1 MRAIVR
7 TADASLLERD
17 GLIAVAD
24 AGLSALASRQD
35 AVPSADA
42 GALRAHQR
50 ITGRIHDAVPSLPS
64 RFGQFFRDEATLSAV
79 LRARRADLLGEL
91 DLVGD
96 RAEMSVTLS
105 WREPRVHVAVPD
117 LASGRQFLEAKAARE
132 REHLDA
138 EDVVARLVDHLA
150 VDQAVVRHMTC
161 PREGVAAIVA
171 VLIARDGAETLRQEV
186 VSFEQGSSEVTAR
199 VYGPLPPYSFAS

>member
-1 MRAIVR
+1 VRAIVR
-7 TADASLLERD
+7 TADATLLERE

-24 AGLSALASRQD
+24 AGLLALASRQD
-35 AVPSADA
+35 VVPLANA
-42 GALRAHQR
+42 GELRAHER

-79 LRARRADLLGEL
+79 LRERRADLLGEL

-105 WREPRVHVAVPD
+105 WREPPDHVRTAG
-117 LASGRQFLEAKAARE
+117 LATGREFLEAKAARE
-132 REHLDA
+132 REQRDA
-138 EDVVARLVDHLA
+138 KDVVARLVDHLA
-150 VDQAVVRHMTC
+150 VDQAVIRHTTC

-171 VLIARDGAETLRQEV
+171 VLIARDGAEMLRQQV
-186 VSFEQGSSEVTAR
+186 VSFAERSSDVTAR

>member
-7 TADASLLERD
+7 TADATLLERE

-24 AGLSALASRQD
+24 AGVSALASRQE

-42 GALRAHQR
+42 GELRAHER
-50 ITGRIHDAVPSLPS
+50 ITGRIHHAVPSLPS
-64 RFGQFFRDEATLSAV
+64 RFGQFYRDEASLSAV
-79 LRARRADLLGEL
+79 LRERRADLLGEL

-96 RAEMSVTLS
+96 RAEMSVTLL
-105 WREPRVHVAVPD
+105 WREPRGHVATAD
-117 LASGRQFLEAKAARE
+117 LATGREFLEAKAARE
-132 REHLDA
+132 REQRDA
-138 EDVVARLVDHLA
+138 ENVVARLVDHLA
-150 VDQAVVRHMTC
+150 VDQAVTRRTIC

-171 VLIARDGAETLRQEV
+171 VLIARDGAGALRQKV
-186 VSFEQGSSEVTAR
+186 DSFEQRSSDVTAR